1 MHIGLIVAPWFPIP
15 PVAYGGIELVV
26 DALARGL
33 TAAGHEVVLAA
44 AADSTCPVARLPGTD
59 PSDPV
64 ALGASWSELSHV
76 ARAYAGLAG
85 MDVIHDHTLAG
96 PLYRHRPPAVP
107 VVTTIH
113 GPLTSH
119 LEEIYRA
126 AGRDTAVVAISHDQI
141 SRSPGL
147 PVAAVIPHGVDLSA
161 VPVGRGRGG
170 YALFLGRMTP
180 DKGIAEAI
188 VIARA
193 AGVPLR
199 IAAKMREPA
208 ELRYFHDVIE
218 PILGPDEEFL
228 GEVGGRQKYELLGN
242 AVALLNPIQ
251 WPEPFGLVMIEALA
265 TGTPVVATPLGAAP
279 EIVEP
284 GVTGYLAE
292 TPAQL
297 AAVLGRAAA
306 LDRRAVRA
314 SAERRFSAERM
325 VEDHLALYTKLVADP
340 AVRVA

>member
-1 MHIGLIVAPWFPIP
+1 
-15 PVAYGGIELVV
+15 
-26 DALARGL
+26 
-33 TAAGHEVVLAA
+33 
-44 AADSTCPVARLPGTD
+44 
-59 PSDPV
+59 
-64 ALGASWSELSHV
+64 
-76 ARAYAGLAG
+76 

-126 AGRDTAVVAISHDQI
+126 AGRDTAVVAISRDQI

-284 GVTGYLAE
+284 GVTGYLAD

-297 AAVLGRAAA
+297 AAMLGRAAA

-325 VEDHLALYTKLVADP
+325 VEDHLSLYTKLVADP